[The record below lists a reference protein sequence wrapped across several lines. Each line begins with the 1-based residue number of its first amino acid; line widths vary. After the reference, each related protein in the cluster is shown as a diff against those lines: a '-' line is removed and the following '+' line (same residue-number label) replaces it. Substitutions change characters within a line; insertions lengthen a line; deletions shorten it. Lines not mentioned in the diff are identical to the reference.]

1 MSCRHAAALAMQ
13 LPAGSR
19 TLTKIDEENG
29 FSNAEWLLLSILNT
43 LRGAFGAKPIDPF
56 AKKGRG
62 MSAEEYADYLS
73 RPREEVGYG
82 D

>member
-1 MSCRHAAALAMQ
+1 MQ

-19 TLTKIDEENG
+19 TLTKIDEKNG

>member
-1 MSCRHAAALAMQ
+1 MQ

-19 TLTKIDEENG
+19 TLAKIDEENG
-29 FSNAEWLLLSILNT
+29 FSNTEWLLLSILNT
-43 LRGAFGAKPIDPF
+43 LRGAFGAKPVDPF

-73 RPREEVGYG
+73 RPREEVAHA